1 MEHVLTSNGITCFW
15 DYFFHRIPFSAEGKY
30 SIGITIAS
38 KKLVTGK
45 DDCFL

>member
-1 MEHVLTSNGITCFW
+1 MKMELHASEII
-15 DYFFHRIPFSAEGKY
+15 FFHRIPLSGEGKY

-45 DDCFL
+45 ADCSL